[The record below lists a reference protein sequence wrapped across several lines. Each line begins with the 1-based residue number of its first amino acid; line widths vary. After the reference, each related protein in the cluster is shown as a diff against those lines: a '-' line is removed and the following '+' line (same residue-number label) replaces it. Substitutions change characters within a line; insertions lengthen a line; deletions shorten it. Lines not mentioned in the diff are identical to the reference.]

1 MVGKMSCITGLRD
14 VTTAGKVLV
23 TRLQAVLLAG
33 DSFTCNIMFSK
44 ITNLMKDRVCSN
56 GHTNACIRHQ
66 MPETGEIKNGKN
78 GNKNIDFL
86 KEIAE
91 NGMVDH
97 KCNEELRTIN
107 TNITINKRCKI
118 CITRY

>member
-1 MVGKMSCITGLRD
+1 MGGKMLCITGLRDVTTAGKMLCITGLRD

-23 TRLQAVLLAG
+23 TKLQAVLLAG
-33 DSFTCNIMFSK
+33 DSFTCNIIFSK
-44 ITNLMKDRVCSN
+44 ITNLMKDGVCSS

-66 MPETGEIKNGKN
+66 MPEIGEIKN
-78 GNKNIDFL
+78 GNKNINFL

-91 NGMVDH
+91 NGMMVH

-107 TNITINKRCKI
+107 TNIS
-118 CITRY
+118 